1 MTSISN
7 IVEAYITVVRRG
19 HHVKNRCFRHP
30 QAYIRTVPPRRCA
43 TLTPRGSRLPSI
55 NAIHSPSSSSMK
67 SPIPQQPTT
76 RFPLIPAQNA
86 RGSRSPTPRT
96 TSPQCLNCTIAA
108 VPSREVS
115 QPAPVTDVADA
126 LANSGIVPHAG
137 KTDPE
142 NPLYAPKQVG
152 YTNRLD
158 KAVKVGSHPV

>member
-1 MTSISN
+1 MSKIAVLDTHKRILEPCHPA
-7 IVEAYITVVRRG
+7 VARRLLREG
-19 HHVKNRCFRHP
+19 KAAVYKRYP
-30 QAYIRTVPPRRCA
+30 
-43 TLTPRGSRLPSI
+43 L
-55 NAIHSPSSSSMK
+55 PSSSSMK

-86 RGSRSPTPRT
+86 RGSRSPMPRT